1 MTSQFHIFSRT
12 TSRVAALSALAFTLV
27 ACDTVNDLISPSD
40 DPPLPGERI
49 SVMSL
54 EQQLEADPR
63 IAGLQV
69 VLPAPYVNTDWAQP
83 GGFPDNVLHHLD
95 APEAISEVWDA
106 DAGQGSSSNGRLTA
120 PPIIADGRAFVL
132 DAEGGVRA
140 FEADTGTR
148 IWAVDLTPEDAD
160 SEEGFGGGIA
170 YDDGAI
176 YVATGFGTVVAMD
189 AATGE
194 EFWTYEGR
202 TPFRAAPSAVG
213 GRIFVISFDNQTSA
227 LAQATGE
234 VLWTHQGI
242 QETAGILGSPSP
254 AVSGDTL
261 VVPYSSGEVFA
272 LRVEN
277 GQEVWNDTLTRTLS
291 NTALANISDIA
302 GRPVIDRDRVFA
314 VSHAGRMVAIDI
326 RTGERVWTRSLSG
339 VQTPWVA
346 GDFIFLVT
354 TSAEVIAL
362 SRRDGRIRWVT
373 QLPRFTDPEDRD
385 GPITW
390 AGPVLAGDRLLLA
403 SSTGEAFAVSP
414 YNGDVLGEVEIPR
427 GTFISPIVANKTVYI
442 LTDAAELLAF
452 R

>member
-1 MTSQFHIFSRT
+1 MTY
-12 TSRVAALSALAFTLV
+12 AFTSIARFFMLGAASAALV
-27 ACDTVNDLISPSD
+27 ACDTVSDLISPSD
-40 DPPLPGERI
+40 DPPLPGERM
-49 SVMSL
+49 SVLSL

-63 IAGLQV
+63 IANLQV
-69 VLPAPYVNTDWAQP
+69 VLPAPYVNTDWSQP
-83 GGFPDNVLHHLD
+83 GGFPDNVLRHLD
-95 APEAISEVWDA
+95 APEVIAEVWGV
-106 DAGQGSSSNGRLTA
+106 DAGEGSSGDGRLTA
-120 PPIIADGRAFVL
+120 PPVVADGRTYVL

-140 FEADTGTR
+140 FDAESGTR

-160 SEEGFGGGIA
+160 SEEGFGGGLA
-170 YDDGAI
+170 FDDGAVF
-176 YVATGFGTVVAMD
+176 VATGFGTVVVLD

-194 EFWTYEGR
+194 EFWTYNGR

-213 GRIFVISFDNQTSA
+213 GRVFAISFDNQITA

-242 QETAGILGSPSP
+242 QETAGILGSPSV

-314 VSHAGRMVAIDI
+314 VSHAGCMVAIDI
-326 RTGERVWTRSLSG
+326 RTGERVWTRTLAG

-354 TSAEVIAL
+354 TSAEVLAL

-390 AGPVLAGDRLLLA
+390 AGPVLVGDRLLLA

-414 YNGDVLGEVEIPR
+414 YNGDVLGEIEIPR
-427 GTFISPIVANKTVYI
+427 GTFIAPIVANKTVYI
-442 LTDAAELLAF
+442 LTDAAELLAL

>member
-1 MTSQFHIFSRT
+1 MNFSFSQLTRMTSI
-12 TSRVAALSALAFTLV
+12 AAIASALV
-27 ACDTVNDLISPSD
+27 ACDTIDDLISPSD

-49 SVMSL
+49 SVLSL

-69 VLPAPYVNTDWAQP
+69 ILPAPYVNTNWAQP
-83 GGFPDNVLHHLD
+83 GGFADNVLHHLD
-95 APEAISEVWDA
+95 APEVIGEVWSV
-106 DAGQGSSSNGRLTA
+106 DAGSGSSSDGRLTS
-120 PPIIADGRAFVL
+120 PPIVADGRVYVL

-140 FEADTGTR
+140 FEAASGAR
-148 IWAVDLTPEDAD
+148 LWAVDLTPEDAD

-170 YDDGAI
+170 FDDGALFI
-176 YVATGFGTVVAMD
+176 ATGFGTVVALD

-194 EFWTYEGR
+194 EFWIYNGR

-213 GRIFVISFDNQTSA
+213 GRVFAISFDNQITA
-227 LAQATGE
+227 LAQASGE

-346 GDFIFLVT
+346 GDFIFMVT

-403 SSTGEAFAVSP
+403 SSTGDAFAVSP
-414 YNGDVLGEVEIPR
+414 YNGDVLGEIEIPR
-427 GTFISPIVANKTVYI
+427 GTFIAPIVANKTVYI

>member
-1 MTSQFHIFSRT
+1 MSIGISLNTRIATVLMLGISLT
-12 TSRVAALSALAFTLV
+12 
-27 ACDTVNDLISPSD
+27 ACDTINDLISPSD

-49 SVMSL
+49 SVLTL

-69 VLPAPYVNTDWAQP
+69 ILPAPYVNANWAQP

-95 APEAISEVWDA
+95 APDAIAEVWSA
-106 DAGQGSSSNGRLTA
+106 DAGAGSSGDGRLTA
-120 PPIIADGRAFVL
+120 PPIAADGRVYVL

-140 FEADTGTR
+140 FDAESGTR
-148 IWAVDLTPEDAD
+148 LWAVDLTPEDAD

-170 YDDGAI
+170 FDAGALF
-176 YVATGFGTVVAMD
+176 VATGFGTVVALD
-189 AATGE
+189 ASSGE
-194 EFWTYEGR
+194 EFWTYNGR

-213 GRIFVISFDNQTSA
+213 GRVFAISFDNQITA

-242 QETAGILGSPSP
+242 QETAGILGSPSA

-261 VVPYSSGEVFA
+261 IVPYSSGELFA

-277 GQEVWNDTLTRTLS
+277 GQEIWNDTLTRTLS

-314 VSHAGRMVAIDI
+314 ISHAGRMVSIDI

-354 TSAEVIAL
+354 TSAEVLAL

-373 QLPRFTDPEDRD
+373 QMPRFTDPDDRE
-385 GPITW
+385 GSISW
-390 AGPVLAGDRLLLA
+390 SGPVLVGDRLLLA
-403 SSTGEAFAVSP
+403 SSTGEARAVSP
-414 YNGDVLGEVEIPR
+414 YNGETLGEIDIPR
-427 GTFISPIVANKTVYI
+427 GTFISPTVANKTVYI

>member
-1 MTSQFHIFSRT
+1 MTAVSGLTRIAAL
-12 TSRVAALSALAFTLV
+12 AALSVTLV
-27 ACDTVNDLISPSD
+27 ACDTINDLISPSD

-49 SVMSL
+49 SVLSL
-54 EQQLEADPR
+54 EQRLEADPR

-69 VLPAPYVNTDWAQP
+69 ILPAPYVNTDWAQP
-83 GGFPDNVLHHLD
+83 GGFADNVLHHLD
-95 APEAISEVWDA
+95 APEVIAEVWGV
-106 DAGQGSSSNGRLTA
+106 DAGAGSSGDGRLTA
-120 PPIIADGRAFVL
+120 PPIVADGRTYVL

-140 FEADTGTR
+140 FDAGSGTR
-148 IWAVDLTPEDAD
+148 LWAVDLTPEDTD
-160 SEEGFGGGIA
+160 SEKGFGGGIA
-170 YDDGAI
+170 FDDGALF
-176 YVATGFGTVVAMD
+176 VATGFGTVVALD

-194 EFWTYEGR
+194 EFWTYNGR

-213 GRIFVISFDNQTSA
+213 GRVFAISFDNQITA

-261 VVPYSSGEVFA
+261 VVPYSSGEIFA

-326 RTGERVWTRSLSG
+326 RTGERVWTRSLAG

-346 GDFIFLVT
+346 GDFVFLVT
-354 TSAEVIAL
+354 TSAEVLAL

-373 QLPRFTDPEDRD
+373 QLPRFQDPEDRD

-390 AGPVLAGDRLLLA
+390 AGPVLVGDRLLLA

-414 YNGDVLGEVEIPR
+414 YNGDILGEIEIPR
-427 GTFISPIVANKTVYI
+427 GTFIAPVVANKTVYI
-442 LTDAAELLAF
+442 LTDAAELLAL